1 MKIKILHVLYKVDI
15 GGTERAVLNYIREEK
30 SSEVIN
36 DALSFY
42 DGYLS
47 DEYKFKTN
55 QFTVINEKN
64 FINKYIFL
72 KKYLKENDYDIVYT
86 YGLRTNIAFRL
97 LPKKYKLI
105 YGIRGLENSTN
116 KLINQLNKLTLNKND
131 LIITNSNQTKK
142 YIQNKY
148 NVKNTAI
155 EVIHNGTYLPEELSA
170 IDYKDQLQL
179 IIIANLN
186 KVKGY
191 DYLLPAIKQLKDDN
205 INVELKILGEGLER
219 KMIEAYI
226 NNHNLTE
233 NIKLYGQVEDVYK
246 YLKHSHILVSSSLS
260 EGLSNSIIEGM
271 AMGLPIIATNVGGTS
286 ELVIP
291 DETGILIESK
301 NTQQIV
307 TAIKTYYQN
316 PKLMK
321 VHGNNGREIIKKD
334 FTFEKLVEKNNRIF
348 KKII

>member
-1 MKIKILHVLYKVDI
+1 MNIVKIKILHVLYKVDI

-246 YLKHSHILVSSSLS
+246 Y
-260 EGLSNSIIEGM
+260 
-271 AMGLPIIATNVGGTS
+271 
-286 ELVIP
+286 
-291 DETGILIESK
+291 
-301 NTQQIV
+301 
-307 TAIKTYYQN
+307 
-316 PKLMK
+316 
-321 VHGNNGREIIKKD
+321 
-334 FTFEKLVEKNNRIF
+334 
-348 KKII
+348 

>member
-1 MKIKILHVLYKVDI
+1 
-15 GGTERAVLNYIREEK
+15 
-30 SSEVIN
+30 
-36 DALSFY
+36 
-42 DGYLS
+42 
-47 DEYKFKTN
+47 
-55 QFTVINEKN
+55 
-64 FINKYIFL
+64 
-72 KKYLKENDYDIVYT
+72 KYLKENDYDIVYT

-291 DETGILIESK
+291 DETGILIESR

-307 TAIKTYYQN
+307 EAIKTYYKN

-321 VHGNNGREIIKKD
+321 VHGN
-334 FTFEKLVEKNNRIF
+334 
-348 KKII
+348 

>member
-1 MKIKILHVLYKVDI
+1 
-15 GGTERAVLNYIREEK
+15 
-30 SSEVIN
+30 
-36 DALSFY
+36 
-42 DGYLS
+42 
-47 DEYKFKTN
+47 
-55 QFTVINEKN
+55 
-64 FINKYIFL
+64 
-72 KKYLKENDYDIVYT
+72 
-86 YGLRTNIAFRL
+86 
-97 LPKKYKLI
+97 
-105 YGIRGLENSTN
+105 
-116 KLINQLNKLTLNKND
+116 
-131 LIITNSNQTKK
+131 
-142 YIQNKY
+142 
-148 NVKNTAI
+148 
-155 EVIHNGTYLPEELSA
+155 
-170 IDYKDQLQL
+170 
-179 IIIANLN
+179 IIANLN

-334 FTFEKLVEKNNRIF
+334 FTFEKLVEKNNSIF